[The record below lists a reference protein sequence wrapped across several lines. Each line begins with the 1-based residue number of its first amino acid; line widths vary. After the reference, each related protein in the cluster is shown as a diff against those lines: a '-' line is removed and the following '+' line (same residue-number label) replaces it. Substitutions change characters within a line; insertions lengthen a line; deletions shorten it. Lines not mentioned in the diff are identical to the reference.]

1 MAPSNRSPRVWLPCS
16 GLRLACPRSAAAVVW
31 RCRSCETGAALDQ
44 RLCVGLGNESAKD
57 RRRNP
62 ALGRK
67 MERMLRR
74 MKKILVTLI
83 QLAVTV
89 TLLIWVFH
97 DPQQRAQMATALRAA
112 DYRWVGGAIVAYLI
126 VEIAAAVRWQI
137 LLRVQKIRLNLA
149 RLSGLFLI
157 GMFYNQFL
165 PGGTGG
171 DIIKSYLLLKETAEH
186 KAGALLAVVF
196 DRLIGLVALVAI
208 TVTLVS
214 LRFDLLSR
222 TPETRN
228 LLWLLLFVLGISISA
243 LIASFVVSGFNLFHL
258 LPRKFPGR
266 DKLIEIAAA
275 YHLYARHWVATFF
288 AFAASLVAH
297 LATFTTFLCV
307 AYAFHAGVKLI
318 DFFAVLPVERTLTAL
333 PISFA
338 GVGLREQ
345 ILQVMLHN
353 LCGVPVAVAKLIGT
367 MSFLVI
373 LVCCAPGGI
382 VYFFYKPSGV
392 AKRVRLREMQREV
405 ATMEH
410 EIQEPQ

>member
-1 MAPSNRSPRVWLPCS
+1 
-16 GLRLACPRSAAAVVW
+16 
-31 RCRSCETGAALDQ
+31 
-44 RLCVGLGNESAKD
+44 
-57 RRRNP
+57 
-62 ALGRK
+62 
-67 MERMLRR
+67 

-97 DPQQRAQMATALRAA
+97 DPHQRAQMATALRAA

-275 YHLYARHWVATFF
+275 YHLYARHWFATFL
-288 AFAASLVAH
+288 AFGASLVAH

-345 ILQVMLHN
+345 ILQIMLHN
-353 LCGVPVAVAKLIGT
+353 LCGVPIAVAKLIGT

>member
-1 MAPSNRSPRVWLPCS
+1 
-16 GLRLACPRSAAAVVW
+16 
-31 RCRSCETGAALDQ
+31 
-44 RLCVGLGNESAKD
+44 
-57 RRRNP
+57 
-62 ALGRK
+62 
-67 MERMLRR
+67 
-74 MKKILVTLI
+74 MKKILVTII
-83 QLAVTV
+83 QLSVTA
-89 TLLIWVFH
+89 LLLWYVFH
-97 DPQQRAQMATALRAA
+97 DANQRQQMKVALAAA
-112 DYRWVGGAIVAYLI
+112 DYRWVGGAIIAYII
-126 VEIAAAVRWQI
+126 VEIAAAIRWQI
-137 LLRVQKIRLNLA
+137 LLRVQKIRLNLP
-149 RLSGLFLI
+149 RLSGLFLV

-171 DIIKSYLLLKETAEH
+171 DIIKSYLLLKETPH

-228 LLWLLLFVLGISISA
+228 LLWLLLLVLGVSISA

-258 LPRKFPGR
+258 LPHKFPGR
-266 DKLIEIAAA
+266 EKLIEIAAA
-275 YHLYARHWVATFF
+275 YHLYARHWIATFF
-288 AFAASLVAH
+288 AFAVSLVAH
-297 LATFTTFLCV
+297 IATFTTFLCV
-307 AYAFHAGVKLI
+307 AYAFHAGVKVI

-353 LCGVPVAVAKLIGT
+353 LCDVPVAVAKLIGT

-392 AKRVRLREMQREV
+392 AKRVKMSEMQREV
-405 ATMEH
+405 ATAEH
-410 EIQEPQ
+410 EIPEPQ

>member
-1 MAPSNRSPRVWLPCS
+1 
-16 GLRLACPRSAAAVVW
+16 
-31 RCRSCETGAALDQ
+31 
-44 RLCVGLGNESAKD
+44 
-57 RRRNP
+57 
-62 ALGRK
+62 
-67 MERMLRR
+67 
-74 MKKILVTLI
+74 MKKILLTLVQLGVTS
-83 QLAVTV
+83 A
-89 TLLIWVFH
+89 LLWYVFH
-97 DPQQRAQMATALRAA
+97 DANQRQQMKVALAAA
-112 DYRWVGGAIVAYLI
+112 DYRWVGAAILAYVI
-126 VEIAAAVRWQI
+126 VEIAAAIRWQI
-137 LLRVQKIRLNLA
+137 LLRVQKIRLNFP

-171 DIIKSYLLLKETAEH
+171 DIIKSYLLLKETAQH

-196 DRLIGLVALVAI
+196 DRLIGLVALVVI
-208 TVTLVS
+208 TVTLVG

-222 TPETRN
+222 TSETRN
-228 LLWLLLFVLGISISA
+228 LLWLLLLVLGISISA
-243 LIASFVVSGFNLFHL
+243 LIASFIVSGFNLFHL
-258 LPRKFPGR
+258 LPHKFPGR

-288 AFAASLVAH
+288 AFAVSLVAH

-345 ILQVMLHN
+345 ILQIMLHN
-353 LCGVPVAVAKLIGT
+353 LCDVPIAVAKLIGT

-392 AKRVRLREMQREV
+392 AKRVKLREMQREV
-405 ATMEH
+405 ATAEH
-410 EIQEPQ
+410 EIPEPQ